1 MDLTMLN
8 RLNTKL
14 LLPTAIVGVLFIFLL
29 LVIGNDMEKGTVIV
43 TLSSMLA
50 VQLTASFLFSQKVL
64 ANRLAKLKDYLD
76 AVVSTNRAP
85 EQPLHDVSNDDL
97 AEISNQLS
105 NFIVDLSG
113 VVTDLKAES
122 ETLKQGAQSLSSQ
135 MIESVNAVDESGNQ
149 ISQMANS
156 IEQIA
161 LTSATLSES
170 ALQVSETTSRVMSI
184 LAQGTNSSDTN
195 QKTIASCAQ
204 EVNGTADELAL
215 LQEESARIGS
225 VLDVIRGIADQTNL
239 LALNAA
245 IEAARAGE
253 QGRGFAVVADEVRA
267 LAHRTQEST
276 VEIQSMVEGL
286 QEKSK
291 NAVDA
296 ISRGQGLTQ
305 ESLTHSEEVV
315 NALVQI
321 GDVFSEVDN
330 LTSQIASGTDE
341 QQQSTSSINSNMTT
355 IVALSQNI
363 NEGLSSVA
371 QHAEKQEMTTTEV
384 DKTLNRICV

>member
-296 ISRGQGLTQ
+296 ISRGQALTQ

-371 QHAEKQEMTTTEV
+371 QHAEKQEMTTTVV

>member
-1 MDLTMLN
+1 MLN
-8 RLNTKL
+8 RLNIKL
-14 LLPTAIVGVLFIFLL
+14 LLPTIIVGVLFIFFLL
-29 LVIGNDMEKGTVIV
+29 FIENDMGKGAVIGTIIG
-43 TLSSMLA
+43 MLA
-50 VQLTASFLFSQKVL
+50 LQLSASFLFTQKIL
-64 ANRLAKLKDYLD
+64 ANRLVKLKDYLD
-76 AVVSTNRAP
+76 AVVSTDRAP
-85 EQPLHDVSNDDL
+85 DKPLHDASNDDL
-97 AEISNQLS
+97 ADISNQLS
-105 NFIVDLSG
+105 NFIVDLRN
-113 VVTDLKAES
+113 VVTDLKTES
-122 ETLKQGAQSLSSQ
+122 EDLKQGAQSLSSQ
-135 MIESVNAVDESGNQ
+135 MIESVNAVDESANQ

-156 IEQIA
+156 IEQVA

-170 ALQVSETTSRVMSI
+170 ASQVSETTSQVMSI

-296 ISRGQGLTQ
+296 ISRGQALTQ

-321 GDVFSEVDN
+321 GDVFAEVDN